1 MMSSVVAVVKKVRRN
16 DEDNDEYNPMKMLK
30 TSIASKVQVRYQKL
44 SNKFIFISFVLRY
57 HEFEASDLFSE
68 ELQETIMLN
77 VLILSSGSS
86 AQVIN

>member
-57 HEFEASDLFSE
+57 HEFEASDLISE

>member
-1 MMSSVVAVVKKVRRN
+1 MSSVVAVVKKVRRN

-57 HEFEASDLFSE
+57 HEFEASDLISE

>member
-1 MMSSVVAVVKKVRRN
+1 MT
-16 DEDNDEYNPMKMLK
+16 MKMIK

-57 HEFEASDLFSE
+57 HEFEASDLISE

>member
-1 MMSSVVAVVKKVRRN
+1 MMSSVIAVVKKVRRN

-68 ELQETIMLN
+68 ELQGTIMLN

>member
-1 MMSSVVAVVKKVRRN
+1 MSSVVAVVKKVRRN

-57 HEFEASDLFSE
+57 HGFEASDLISE

>member
-44 SNKFIFISFVLRY
+44 SNKFIFISFVLIVRFNLY
-57 HEFEASDLFSE
+57 KNFFFVQFSRK
-68 ELQETIMLN
+68 TFN
-77 VLILSSGSS
+77 
-86 AQVIN
+86 AN